1 MELSAEDR
9 VVLAA
14 VAEGLPLV
22 PRPYA
27 ALAERLGLEEE
38 VLLARLRALLEAGVI
53 RRFGVVVRHH
63 ELGYRANAMIAWQV
77 PEAAIEAIGRCL
89 ATQPG
94 ITLCY
99 QRVPRPPAWPHN
111 LFCMIHGRDRD
122 AVLAL
127 ADRAAAASGLA
138 GLPRAV
144 LFSGRRFQQRGARIG
159 AGREGA
165 RWTPSTAAS

>member
-1 MELSAEDR
+1 MELTALDR
-9 VVLAA
+9 AVLAA

-27 ALAERLGLEEE
+27 ALAARLGLEEE
-38 VLLARLRALLEAGVI
+38 ALLARVRALLEAGVI

-63 ELGYRANAMIAWQV
+63 ELGYHANAMIVWQV
-77 PEAAIEAIGRCL
+77 PEAAIEAAGRTL

-94 ITLCY
+94 VTLCY
-99 QRVPRPPAWPHN
+99 RRTPRPPAWPYS

-127 ADRAAAASGLA
+127 ADRAAAAAGLA
-138 GLPRAV
+138 DQPRTV

-159 AGREGA
+159 MGREGA